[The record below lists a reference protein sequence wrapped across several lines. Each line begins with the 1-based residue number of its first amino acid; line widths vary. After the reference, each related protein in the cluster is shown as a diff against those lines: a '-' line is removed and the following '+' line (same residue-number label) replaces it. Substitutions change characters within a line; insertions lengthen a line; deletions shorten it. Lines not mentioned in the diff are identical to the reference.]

1 MAKLLAGLSM
11 CWHASSHDVS
21 RGCVML
27 LSQAVYTT
35 MLNAAC
41 DGLLA
46 CMSCMPLCRQVLT
59 MSARRARRF
68 KDQPLAMS
76 MNRGYTSQEG
86 EMPQGSIAARG
97 PAGGKQY
104 SGIELA
110 PSPGTS
116 QKPPA
121 FSVF

>member
-1 MAKLLAGLSM
+1 MLLCSAQLAG
-11 CWHASSHDVS
+11 A
-21 RGCVML
+21 CV
-27 LSQAVYTT
+27 
-35 MLNAAC
+35 
-41 DGLLA
+41 
-46 CMSCMPLCRQVLT
+46 SCMPLCKLVLT
-59 MSARRARRF
+59 DCVCRF

-86 EMPQGSIAARG
+86 ETPQGAIAARG

-104 SGIELA
+104 NGIELA